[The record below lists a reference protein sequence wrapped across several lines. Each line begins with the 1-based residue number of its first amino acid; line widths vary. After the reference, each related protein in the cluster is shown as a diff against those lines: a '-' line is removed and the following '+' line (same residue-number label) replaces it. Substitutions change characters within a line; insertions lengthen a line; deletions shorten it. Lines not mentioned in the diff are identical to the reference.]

1 MKTLT
6 SWNYRYDFNLAPV
19 AVKWSSINGGPPV
32 PEYVNEIKYFL
43 VKNTMYNTVGYLY
56 SFFNGEILDNEISM
70 FKIKKLAK
78 LAEVSEVE
86 I

>member
-6 SWNYRYDFNLAPV
+6 SWNYRYNTILRPV
-19 AVKWSSINGGPPV
+19 MVEMSSINDGPPV
-32 PEYVNEIKYFL
+32 PECINVVKHFL

-56 SFFNGEILDNEISM
+56 SFFNGEILDKEISM
-70 FKIKKLAK
+70 FKIKKLVK